1 MGNYIKQGFS
11 SGQILKAEHLNHIED
26 GITDCFANGN
36 TELTLADAE
45 GNQYKLEIEDNY
57 RVKMTDMTTN
67 KSVTFGGNA
76 PCFRVQVIDGSAI
89 IPNMLQCS
97 YSAKEVGYFTANGG
111 IIERIV
117 MHGSNNAGTYFSIG
131 EETEKEKDTE
141 GNQIKYIRHI
151 KFPNNLSDID
161 IDMLNNTMTLAST
174 NN

>member
-1 MGNYIKQGFS
+1 
-11 SGQILKAEHLNHIED
+11 
-26 GITDCFANGN
+26 
-36 TELTLADAE
+36 
-45 GNQYKLEIEDNY
+45 
-57 RVKMTDMTTN
+57 
-67 KSVTFGGNA
+67 
-76 PCFRVQVIDGSAI
+76 
-89 IPNMLQCS
+89 MLQCS

-117 MHGSNNAGTYFSIG
+117 MHGSNNAGIYFSIG